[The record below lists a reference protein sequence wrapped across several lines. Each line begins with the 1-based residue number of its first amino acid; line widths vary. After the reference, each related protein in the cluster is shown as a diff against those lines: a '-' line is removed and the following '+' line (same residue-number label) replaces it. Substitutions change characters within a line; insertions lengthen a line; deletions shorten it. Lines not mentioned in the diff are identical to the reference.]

1 MGMEQLQV
9 RKGEPADAGMVATL
23 LEQLGYAAPD
33 DDIADRLRW
42 FSRSGADHVLV
53 ATSGTHAV
61 GLVAMSVVPRFAE
74 GGRFARITALL
85 VPSGPDQPWIRR
97 ALIGEVESVARRHGC
112 TGVEVVEEFQPGDD
126 DSHHQFDELGYD
138 RADVHEI
145 RSQKPLDPPDPIRI

>member
-1 MGMEQLQV
+1 MEQLQV
-9 RKGEPADAGMVATL
+9 RKGEPADAGVVAAL
-23 LEQLGYAAPD
+23 LKQLGYPVAD

-42 FSRSGADHVLV
+42 FSRSGADHVLI
-53 ATSGTHAV
+53 AFSGIRAV

-85 VPSGPDQPWIRR
+85 VPPGDDQPWIRR

-112 TGVEVVEEFQPGDD
+112 TGVEVVEEFHPGDD
-126 DSHHQFDELGYD
+126 VGHHQFDELGYD

-145 RSQKPLDPPDPIRI
+145 RSQKALDPPEPIRI